1 MGNCDFGL
9 NNNLKEGEVYAN
21 MACNFL
27 SNKNLELIDK
37 KGEQSYFT
45 TKDFEVF
52 KVIY

>member
-1 MGNCDFGL
+1 MKG
-9 NNNLKEGEVYAN
+9 GEVYAN
-21 MACNFL
+21 SSCNFL